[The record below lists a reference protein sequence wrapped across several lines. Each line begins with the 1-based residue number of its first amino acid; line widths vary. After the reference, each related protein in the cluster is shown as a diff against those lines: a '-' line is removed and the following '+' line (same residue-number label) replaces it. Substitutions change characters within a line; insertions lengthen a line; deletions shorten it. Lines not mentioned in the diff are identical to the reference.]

1 MEFIKGF
8 FTKDNFIMLFERFYA
23 WLENI
28 LDTVFGNMG
37 YEPLQDL
44 FVNPWFWIILI
55 ALLVLRILF
64 RKR

>member
-8 FTKDNFIMLFERFYA
+8 FTKDNFTMLFERFYA

-28 LDTVFGNMG
+28 LDTVFWDMG
-37 YEPLQDL
+37 YEPLRDL

-55 ALLVLRILF
+55 ALLILGILF